1 MQYYTG
7 ESAVDW
13 KLLQIQ
19 INQIR
24 NRSQSDISD
33 KRRPERWLRTSK
45 NYNRDYKQHVSKD
58 EIDVA
63 NTLLNFN
70 NIHINYKEATRYV
83 GFHYI
88 TL

>member
-7 ESAVDW
+7 DEAVDW

-33 KRRPERWLRTSK
+33 KRRPERRVRTSK

-70 NIHINYKEATRYV
+70 NIHINYKGATRYV
-83 GFHYI
+83 DLFYI
-88 TL
+88 TF